1 MATRFKNVIALLAAV
16 MVVATA
22 ACAGD
27 PPVPTP
33 NLNSTVEARVK
44 QEVAAQPTASPV
56 VVVKEIAPTDT
67 PIPTDTPVRTA
78 VPTPKYHPLSLLHTL
93 PPRQR
98 LSLPLHQY
106 LQLRPH
112 QYQRQRQPMFLHP
125 HQYRHRHW
133 YLRRLV
139 L

>member
-1 MATRFKNVIALLAAV
+1 MVTRLKSVIALLAAV

-33 NLNSTVEARVK
+33 NIDATVEARVK
-44 QEVAAQPTASPV
+44 QEVAAHPTATPV

-78 VPTPKYHPLSLLHTL
+78 APTTQIPSSIATPYPTASPTTVLTPTPVPTATPTRVATATAIATTTATATAIQNK
-93 PPRQR
+93 
-98 LSLPLHQY
+98 
-106 LQLRPH
+106 
-112 QYQRQRQPMFLHP
+112 
-125 HQYRHRHW
+125 
-133 YLRRLV
+133 
-139 L
+139 